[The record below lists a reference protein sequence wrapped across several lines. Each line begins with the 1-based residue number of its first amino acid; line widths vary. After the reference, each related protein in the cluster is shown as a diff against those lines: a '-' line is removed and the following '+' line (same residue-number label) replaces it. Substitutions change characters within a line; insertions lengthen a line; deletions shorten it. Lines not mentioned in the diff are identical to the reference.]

1 MARFRVLVRP
11 RPSARLASVL
21 ETDSFDEAEKFAAS
35 LNSHEV
41 WVGDSK
47 NSANAYGVR
56 GGKLVAHRVPSL
68 PPSARAEVDEIYHQT
83 RADLADSGL
92 SREEID
98 AIMPLDSAGNVPWV
112 STTLHQ
118 VLAAARPQ
126 EHD

>member
-11 RPSARLASVL
+11 RPSARLVSAL
-21 ETDSFDEAEKFAAS
+21 ETDSFDEAEEFAVS

-47 NSANAYGVR
+47 NSANAYEVR

-68 PPSARAEVDEIYHQT
+68 PPSARAEVDEVYLQT
-83 RADLADSGL
+83 RADLAGSGL
-92 SREEID
+92 SRAEID
-98 AIMPLDSAGNVPWV
+98 AIMPLDDEGDVPWV

-126 EHD
+126 END

>member
-11 RPSARLASVL
+11 RRSARLVSVL
-21 ETDSFDEAEKFAAS
+21 ETDSFDEAEEFAVS
-35 LNSHEV
+35 LNNHEV

-47 NSANAYGVR
+47 NSANAYEVR
-56 GGKLVAHRVPSL
+56 RGRLVAHRVPSL
-68 PPSARAEVDEIYHQT
+68 PPSARAEVNHVYLQT
-83 RADLADSGL
+83 RADLADCGL

-98 AIMPLDSAGNVPWV
+98 TIMPLDDQGNVPWV

-126 EHD
+126 EA